1 MIHPHATLPPKSVQ
15 RSWYYQKAIFR
26 TSLQRPRGRNVEP
39 PVTPALWLGL
49 RMPEIRGLT
58 WDYLKTNGIKHYCFH
73 SLRHVNTSGMLPPN
87 VPDNYAM
94 KRMEP
99 STNNMLKTVY
109 QHTLTEKGIEVGP
122 AVDGYSEPLIKPEQS
137 GFSCTISRVI

>member
-1 MIHPHATLPPKSVQ
+1 M
-15 RSWYYQKAIFR
+15 
-26 TSLQRPRGRNVEP
+26 QRPRGGNVEP

-49 RMPEIRGLT
+49 RMSEIRGLT
-58 WDYLKTNGIKHYCFH
+58 LKTNGIKHYCFH
-73 SLRHVNTSGMLPPN
+73 SLHHVNASGMLPPN

-94 KRMEP
+94 KRMVP

-109 QHTLTEKGIEVGP
+109 QHTLTEKEIEVGP